1 MLTGIFELRHFDV
14 SYVQYVW
21 CFIFEA
27 SSQVPKSC
35 LESWPVS
42 ISCSDLPSSWP
53 TSPPFAS
60 NAVLAISPPSDSSS
74 QRGRLL
80 FAHRRPRECALLSI
94 CFPCLKLKW
103 WNLAL
108 SSVDL
113 WSYTCNSWLKLFM
126 KWKINKPWC
135 YIIAKVGLDGW
146 IDGSDG
152 SRVGWSKQMKFQ

>member
-1 MLTGIFELRHFDV
+1 MTLLLFQIWSFKAG
-14 SYVQYVW
+14 
-21 CFIFEA
+21 
-27 SSQVPKSC
+27 PKI
-35 LESWPVS
+35 LFGPVS
-42 ISCSDLPSSWP
+42 ISYSDLPSSWP
-53 TSPPFAS
+53 TSLPFAS
-60 NAVLAISPPSDSSS
+60 NAVLAISLPSDSSS

-113 WSYTCNSWLKLFM
+113 WSCILAIHNKSYLWNE
-126 KWKINKPWC
+126 INKNAILDGFAPWC

-152 SRVGWSKQMKFQ
+152 SRVGWSKHMKFQ